1 VSDGVLPVVTRS
13 PTLLVLGAAPD
24 SLGQRVAQVAH
35 RDYDYG
41 NVVTAGIS
49 NEAYPCDV
57 TRSGDIKNVL
67 EEVCPDAIVCT
78 VGHNS
83 PASYRAGYL
92 RTLMMSSFET
102 NVIGPMEVLRQFS
115 SLVRRDPPTVKKFVA
130 ISSNSARIPRRDSL
144 PYCASKAAL
153 SMALR
158 VAAREAAGSDIL
170 IWGYEP
176 GLLADTPMT
185 QQSAKDFDGALHR
198 IPGVAPRRG
207 LNGLWLAHRI
217 LSDLAFASMA
227 NNGTMIP
234 FDGGEL

>member
-1 VSDGVLPVVTRS
+1 MSDGYFPVAQRK

-24 SLGQRVAQVAH
+24 SLGQRVAQIAA

-41 NVVTAGIS
+41 DVVTAGITH
-49 NEAYPCDV
+49 EAYPCDV
-57 TRSGDIKNVL
+57 TRASDIKEVL
-67 EEVCPDAIVCT
+67 YTVRPDVIVCT
-78 VGHNS
+78 VGHNA
-83 PASYRAGYL
+83 PASHLAGYL
-92 RTLMMSSFET
+92 RTLMVSSFEV
-102 NVIGPMEVLRQFS
+102 NVIGPMEVLRHFS
-115 SLVRRDPPTVKKFVA
+115 AMDRRDAPWPKKFVA
-130 ISSNSARIPRRDSL
+130 ISSNSARIPRRESL

-158 VAAREAAGSDIL
+158 VAAREAAGEEML

-185 QQSAKDFDGALHR
+185 QKSAEDFDGALHR
-198 IPGVAPRRG
+198 IPGLAPRQG
-207 LNGLWLAHRI
+207 LNGAWLAHRI
-217 LSDLAFASMA
+217 LGDLAFASMA